1 MRALDWAEFPGLDAA
16 LLFVEIHYEGGGI
29 ETYQL
34 PLAISSNLQADEL
47 RKEAPASIIAT
58 FSSPAGDVLL
68 HDGTVRE
75 DRRQALLTLITG
87 NATLTTHS
95 GIVTATGSSALAEV
109 RGTKTLPARTSS
121 AEQSNTSII
130 YGDLLIMKIFRRL
143 QPGENPDT
151 EIGRFLTETAHFPR
165 IAPFLG
171 DIRWQTRGKEDND
184 PTTLAMLQGLVKNDG
199 DGWQWMLDKLAPFYT
214 SCIDQ
219 PVPQDAITPSGFLTT
234 NEIPQ
239 PVRTLAAVSLD
250 ATALLGQRTAEL
262 HLALATTTSNPAFA
276 AEPFS
281 PTDLASDAARID
293 AQIAHTLDALQH
305 GVAQL
310 TDTAT
315 IESAHTILVSRA
327 DLLQRAHLL
336 TTADPTHTGQRI
348 RIHGDYHLGQVLRAN
363 GDYVILDFEGEPA
376 RPLAER
382 RQKQSPLKD
391 VAGMLRSFS
400 YAAYAGL
407 NQFLQDHPM
416 SPQQKAN
423 LETWARLWEN
433 AAANEFLRA
442 YKLAIAANP
451 QLTPQP
457 EQAQL
462 LLSAYLL
469 EKALYELLYELNNRP
484 TWVRIPIAGILS
496 LPQ

>member
-1 MRALDWAEFPGLDAA
+1 VRVLDWAELPGLDAA
-16 LLFVEIHYEGGGI
+16 LLFIEIHYEGDGI

-34 PLAISSNLQADEL
+34 PLAISSILQTDEL
-47 RKEAPASIIAT
+47 RITAPASIVAT
-58 FSSPAGDVLL
+58 FPSPAGDVLL
-68 HDGTVRE
+68 HDGVLRE
-75 DRRQALLTLITG
+75 DIRQALLTLIAG
-87 NATLTTHS
+87 NATLATQS
-95 GIVTATGSSALAEV
+95 GLVTGASSSALAEA
-109 RGTKTLPARTSS
+109 RGTKALTARTGS
-121 AEQSNTSII
+121 AEQSNTSIL
-130 YGDLLIMKIFRRL
+130 YGDLLIMKLFRRL

-165 IAPFLG
+165 NAPFLG
-171 DIRWQTRGKEDND
+171 DIRWQPHGRVDND
-184 PTTLAMLQGLVKNDG
+184 STTLAMLQGLVKNDG
-199 DGWQWMLDKLAPFYT
+199 DGWQWTLGKLTAFYA
-214 SCIDQ
+214 SYIDQ
-219 PVPQDAITPSGFLTT
+219 PAPRDAITPPGFLTT
-234 NEIPQ
+234 NEIVQ
-239 PVRTLAAVSLD
+239 PVRTLDAVSLN
-250 ATALLGQRTAEL
+250 AAALLGQRTAEL
-262 HLALATTTSNPAFA
+262 HLALATTTSDPAFA

-281 PTDLASDAARID
+281 PAYLASDAARID

-305 GVAQL
+305 GVPQL

-315 IESAHTILVSRA
+315 IESAHTILASRA
-327 DLLQRAHLL
+327 NLLQRAHLL
-336 TTADPTHTGQRI
+336 TTADPTLTGQRI
-348 RIHGDYHLGQVLRAN
+348 RIHGDYHLGQVLRASD
-363 GDYVILDFEGEPA
+363 DYVILDFEGEPA

-407 NQFLQDHPM
+407 DQFLQAHPT
-416 SPQQKAN
+416 SSQKAAN
-423 LETWARLWEN
+423 LEMWARLWEN
-433 AAANEFLRA
+433 AAASEFLRA

-451 QLTPQP
+451 ELTPQP

-462 LLSAYLL
+462 LLNAYLL